1 LTIAIKLVVAKFIGQ
16 TGNTGSTVA
25 VTNEG
30 EKLRN
35 DQIKLVSMTVIVQRY
50 SLAVMNGI
58 GVVIIA
64 SITAWFPANIAC
76 YSCPSLSAGAKVVL
90 NRRGLMNIECS
101 TVG

>member
-1 LTIAIKLVVAKFIGQ
+1 LTIAIELVVAKFIRQ

-25 VTNEG
+25 VTKEG

-35 DQIKLVSMTVIVQRY
+35 DQIKLVLMMVIVKRY

-58 GVVIIA
+58 DVVIIT
-64 SITAWFPANIAC
+64 SITASFPANIAC
-76 YSCPSLSAGAKVVL
+76 YSCPPLLAGAIVVL